1 MWGIIF
7 ILSTF
12 LGLVFST
19 GFFVP
24 IENRTVEK
32 DVVYRVFQDTSL
44 TMDLYFPEQRGTQS
58 PLIIYIH
65 GGGWYSGDKA
75 TGIGLNNMPELVRRG
90 YVVASIN
97 YRLAPRYMFPAQI
110 EDVEYAVDFLRSN
123 ASTYRIDPAHIGV
136 MGESAGGHLAALLG
150 LSDERQWLD
159 GARGGVS
166 QSPRVQAVV
175 DMFGPSDLKLT
186 FEQHWSMLIEHVFNT
201 SDPESELIKRASPVT
216 YVSRQAPPFLILHGD
231 KDNQV
236 SLDQSRELYSRL
248 KAESDPATLVVVKN
262 ADHEFVPEGGPIS
275 PSQKQIDLSI
285 ADFFD
290 KYLK

>member
-44 TMDLYFPEQRGTQS
+44 TTDLYFPQQRGTQS

-97 YRLAPRYMFPAQI
+97 YRLAPDTFFP
-110 EDVEYAVDFLRSN
+110 
-123 ASTYRIDPAHIGV
+123 P
-136 MGESAGGHLAALLG
+136 
-150 LSDERQWLD
+150 
-159 GARGGVS
+159 
-166 QSPRVQAVV
+166 
-175 DMFGPSDLKLT
+175 
-186 FEQHWSMLIEHVFNT
+186 
-201 SDPESELIKRASPVT
+201 
-216 YVSRQAPPFLILHGD
+216 
-231 KDNQV
+231 
-236 SLDQSRELYSRL
+236 RL
-248 KAESDPATLVVVKN
+248 KT
-262 ADHEFVPEGGPIS
+262 
-275 PSQKQIDLSI
+275 
-285 ADFFD
+285 
-290 KYLK
+290 

>member
-19 GFFVP
+19 GFFAP

-75 TGIGLNNMPELVRRG
+75 TGIGLNNMPELIRRG

-159 GARGGVS
+159 GAHGGVS

>member
-19 GFFVP
+19 GFFAP

-110 EDVEYAVDFLRSN
+110 EDVEYAVDFLRNN
-123 ASTYRIDPAHIGV
+123 ASTHRIDPANIGV

-159 GARGGVS
+159 GTRGGVS

>member
-19 GFFVP
+19 GFFAP

-32 DVVYRVFQDTSL
+32 DVVYRVYQDTSL
-44 TMDLYFPEQRGTQS
+44 KMDLYFPEQRGTQS

-75 TGIGLNNMPELVRRG
+75 TGIGLNNMPELIRRG

-97 YRLAPRYMFPAQI
+97 YRLAPRYVFPAQI
-110 EDVEYAVDFLRSN
+110 EDVEYAVDFLRTN
-123 ASTYRIDPAHIGV
+123 AATYRIDPAHVGV

-159 GARGGVS
+159 GTRDEVT

-201 SDPESELIKRASPVT
+201 SDPESETIKRASPVT
-216 YVSRQAPPFLILHGD
+216 YVSKQAPPFLILHGD
-231 KDNQV
+231 RDNQV
-236 SLDQSRELYSRL
+236 SLNQSQELYGKL

-262 ADHEFVPEGGPIS
+262 ADHEFVPEGGPII